1 MLIFFITDVEAD
13 SNLDHLMKWVM
24 VTNNHFFQSPLI
36 TLPAVPFWT
45 FDWREREM
53 LKWGNNG
60 FFFFKKC

>member
-36 TLPAVPFWT
+36 TSPAVPF
-45 FDWREREM
+45 
-53 LKWGNNG
+53 
-60 FFFFKKC
+60 